1 VRDADDDLAQ
11 VHGLPPHAGPVNKA
25 TQRPRSVLLFQTA
38 LWPIPPRAR
47 PIEDFAMMPFAAF
60 VLGSSLITVAD
71 GVPTLKV
78 EPSCKAAGA
87 AGLMMGRTADSC
99 MNDEKAA
106 REDLVKNW
114 STFSADDKSHCL
126 SMVSTGGGPSYVEL
140 LSCLEMSRDA
150 KKIAQGRKLENE
162 PQQPYQRPGRRQ
174 PTSR

>member
-1 VRDADDDLAQ
+1 
-11 VHGLPPHAGPVNKA
+11 
-25 TQRPRSVLLFQTA
+25 
-38 LWPIPPRAR
+38 
-47 PIEDFAMMPFAAF
+47 MPFAAF
-60 VLGSSLITVAD
+60 VLGSSLITLASD
-71 GVPTLKV
+71 GVPVLKV

-106 REDLVKNW
+106 REDLVKNC

-162 PQQPYQRPGRRQ
+162 PMPQPYQRPGRRQ
-174 PTSR
+174 PSSR